1 MLKSYPGTRAFLE
14 ALDSRRRFQKAEDGE
29 LSASLYFEAFRR
41 LRQNRI
47 AAASLI
53 FLMLMTLACF
63 TGEYFLASGW
73 DTINFVVE
81 ATPPSFDH
89 WFGTDDLGRDLLARV
104 LYGGKI
110 SLSVGLISTA
120 VSMLIGISYGAIAGY
135 CGGWTDRLMMRF
147 VDFLYSLPYYFI
159 IVLIMV
165 FFSVSSIYLLF
176 IILALFQ
183 WLGMARLVRG
193 QILSLKERE
202 FVLALRS
209 CGASHVRI
217 IFQHL
222 IPNTL
227 GLVAVYA
234 TLTVPSVMMQEAFLS
249 FIGIPFQVIGTDG
262 IQKPVASWGTL
273 ISEGSRVFET
283 EPWLLIF
290 PSLFFCVTLLAI
302 NFLGDRLRDAL
313 DPNMKA

>member
-1 MLKSYPGTRAFLE
+1 MLKSYYGTRAFLE
-14 ALDSRRRFQKAEDGE
+14 AWASRRRFPQVEDGE

-47 AAASLI
+47 ACVSLI
-53 FLMLMTLACF
+53 FLLLMTLACF
-63 TGEYFLASGW
+63 TGEYFLAWGW
-73 DTINFVVE
+73 DEINFVVE
-81 ATPPSFDH
+81 ARPPSFEH
-89 WFGTDDLGRDLLARV
+89 WFGIDDLGRDLLARV

-110 SLSVGLISTA
+110 SLSVGLIATS

-135 CGGWTDRLMMRF
+135 FGGWTDRIMMRF

-209 CGASHVRI
+209 CGASHARI

-302 NFLGDRLRDAL
+302 NFLGDGLRDAL